1 MACTGEAEPPQQL
14 VYLAIGASDAAGV
27 GAQPVTDGYVYVIA
41 EELEKRIDE
50 VFPTLLAIPGADAEE
65 LDAGLDRLLESEI
78 EPDLVTI
85 WTGANDVIRA
95 EDVDDFG
102 AALEHMLERLRERT
116 DGVIVA
122 ANIPDLT
129 KLPRFREHPDADVT
143 RERIEAFNDTIV
155 EQATAHDVARGRSLR
170 GARRGRPRERGRIS
184 SQRRGAPPHRG
195 GVPRGHFA
203 RARPRARGL
212 SPEAARATALRANG
226 QVVPARAR
234 WSTRCA
240 RGAAIAA
247 PGNALRYST
256 TATGCVGGVR
266 LPQKRLS
273 STFSGVIAAPGILRL
288 GPQSSTVSSDFS
300 PTTS

>member
-1 MACTGEAEPPQQL
+1 MACSGEAEPPQQL

-41 EELEKRIDE
+41 GELAKRIDE

-95 EDVDDFG
+95 EDVDDFE
-102 AALEHMLERLRERT
+102 AAIEHMLERLRERT
-116 DGVIVA
+116 DGIIVA

-129 KLPRFREHPDADVT
+129 KLPRFREQPDEDVT
-143 RERIEAFNDTIV
+143 RERIEAFNGTIV
-155 EQATAHDVARGRSLR
+155 EQASGSRRARGRSLR
-170 GARRGRPRERGRIS
+170 AARRGRPRERGRIS
-184 SQRRGAPPHRG
+184 PQRRGAPSHRG
-195 GVPRGHFA
+195 GVPRSHPA
-203 RARPRARGL
+203 RARPRARSL
-212 SPEAARATALRANG
+212 SPKRPGDSAASESPNSPRAWRVG
-226 QVVPARAR
+226 
-234 WSTRCA
+234 TRRA